1 MTIYPKFADSISIGY
16 LTTGSDWKQITI
28 TYYDNFDIDTGNS
41 LGYYALS
48 CTCHK
53 TAISLN
59 YSTGYL
65 EINIH
70 GKKYFSFNNEWFT
83 YDGANLIP
91 FDGSIYGPT
100 LANNL

>member
-1 MTIYPKFADSISIGY
+1 MTIYPKYVDNISISY
-16 LTTGSDWKQITI
+16 LTTGSDWKQISI
-28 TYYDNFDIDTGNS
+28 TYYDNFDIDTGNA
-41 LGYYALS
+41 LGYYALY

-91 FDGSIYGPT
+91 FNGSIYGPT